1 MDTGSIKLEL
11 RKMID
16 EQDDMTV
23 LEAIYILL
31 KKTSLNPVLKSKLTS
46 RATKSEKDISE
57 NRTFTKEEIIKK
69 TNHLFK

>member
-16 EQDDMTV
+16 EQDDMSV

-31 KKTSLNPVLKSKLTS
+31 QKTSLNPVLKSKLTS
-46 RATKSEKDISE
+46 RAKKSEEDIAE
-57 NRTFTKEEIIKK
+57 NRTFSKEEIIEK